1 MGALSALYI
10 EQHGW
15 WCSRTFMLARRED
28 MIFAPAPV
36 LLGVDM
42 TADVLWNSSCDWFGQ
57 WEELVCVLV
66 ANNVLSRN

>member
-1 MGALSALYI
+1 
-10 EQHGW
+10 
-15 WCSRTFMLARRED
+15 MLARRED